1 MQSSHAEGAPA
12 PVRDEEEIFRLAQVV
27 RSTRDAVLSKDLEGV
42 ITSWNPGAVRLYGY
56 GEAEAVGSHISLLIP
71 ADRKN
76 EEQEI
81 LARVRRGEDSAFEIL
96 AERYRSRLLSELN
109 SLVLL

>member
-1 MQSSHAEGAPA
+1 VQSSRAKGAPDA
-12 PVRDEEEIFRLAQVV
+12 IRDEGEIYRLAQVV
-27 RSTRDAVLSKDLEGV
+27 RSTRDAVLSKDLEGT

-56 GEAEAVGSHISLLIP
+56 SEAEAIGSSISLLIP

-81 LARVRRGEDSAFEIL
+81 L
-96 AERYRSRLLSELN
+96 ERACRSD
-109 SLVLL
+109 